1 MPNFNQAI
9 KSIGQNYTDLRG
21 MTRVTTNT
29 ASEITQTPKPE
40 TGRRV
45 VLSES
50 DWAEILKTNKKRF
63 EAILRANPNDESARW
78 YLENTEHLLRKLY
91 SQGI

>member
-21 MTRVTTNT
+21 IRVTTNT

-40 TGRRV
+40 TGRGV
-45 VLSES
+45 VLSKE
-50 DWAEILKTNKKRF
+50 DWAEIFKTNIKRF

-78 YLENTEHLLRKLY
+78 YLENTKNLLMKLY
-91 SQGI
+91 SQGS

>member
-1 MPNFNQAI
+1 
-9 KSIGQNYTDLRG
+9 

-29 ASEITQTPKPE
+29 AAPEMTQAPKTE

-63 EAILRANPNDESARW
+63 EAILRANPNDASARW

>member
-9 KSIGQNYTDLRG
+9 KSIGQNYTELKG

-29 ASEITQTPKPE
+29 ASEITQAPKTE
-40 TGRRV
+40 TGRKV
-45 VLSES
+45 VLSEN
-50 DWAEILKTNKKRF
+50 DWAEILKTNIKRF

-78 YLENTEHLLRKLY
+78 YLENTKNLLMKLY
-91 SQGI
+91 SRGI